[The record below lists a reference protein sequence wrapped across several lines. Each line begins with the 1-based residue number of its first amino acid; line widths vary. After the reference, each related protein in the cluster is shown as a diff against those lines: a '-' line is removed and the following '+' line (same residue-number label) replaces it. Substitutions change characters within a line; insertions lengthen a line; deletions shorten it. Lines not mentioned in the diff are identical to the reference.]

1 MKGETNN
8 PLVNWLV
15 FFFSQAEGE
24 TAVLVAGDP
33 ERAHM
38 CKVEKDGGIQYHIS
52 FVEAMVSHI
61 MLWWWA
67 GGTVWELRK
76 IGVEGLGS

>member
-1 MKGETNN
+1 MGKLTCF
-8 PLVNWLV
+8 L
-15 FFFSQAEGE
+15 FSLQAEGE

-61 MLWWWA
+61 ILWWQW
-67 GGTVWELRK
+67 W
-76 IGVEGLGS
+76 